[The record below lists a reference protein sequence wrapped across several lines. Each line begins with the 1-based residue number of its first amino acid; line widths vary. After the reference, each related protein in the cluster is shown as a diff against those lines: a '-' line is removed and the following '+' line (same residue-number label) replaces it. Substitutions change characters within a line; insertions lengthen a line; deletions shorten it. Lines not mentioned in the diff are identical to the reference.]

1 METVERRGGIA
12 MKFRANI
19 LVSLKE
25 GVLDTQGKAVRVSL
39 KNMGYA
45 NVEEVRVGK
54 SVVISVEAKSREEA
68 EKQVEAMCDDL
79 LVNSLI
85 ETCSLTLEAI

>member
-1 METVERRGGIA
+1 
-12 MKFRANI
+12 MKFRAQV

-39 KNMGYA
+39 KNMGYG

-54 SVVISVEAKSREEA
+54 SIMISVEAKSREEA
-68 EKQVEAMCDDL
+68 QIQVEAMCDDL

-85 ETCSLTLEAI
+85 ETRSLTLEAI

>member
-1 METVERRGGIA
+1 MRFKAHV
-12 MKFRANI
+12 

-39 KNMGYA
+39 KNMGYGS
-45 NVEEVRVGK
+45 VDEVRVGK
-54 SVVISVEAKSREEA
+54 SIVITLEANSLGEA
-68 EKQVEAMCDDL
+68 EKQVEAMCEDL

-85 ETCSLTLEAI
+85 ETWSLTMEAL

>member
-1 METVERRGGIA
+1 
-12 MKFRANI
+12 MKFRAHV

-39 KNMGYA
+39 KNMGYGS
-45 NVEEVRVGK
+45 VEEVRIGK
-54 SVVISVEAKSREEA
+54 SIMISLEATSRPKA

-79 LVNSLI
+79 LVNPLI
-85 ETCSLTLEAI
+85 ETRSVTLEAI

>member
-1 METVERRGGIA
+1 
-12 MKFRANI
+12 MKFRAQV

-39 KNMGYA
+39 KNMGYGS
-45 NVEEVRVGK
+45 VEEVRVGK
-54 SVVISVEAKSREEA
+54 SIMISLEASSQEEA
-68 EKQVEAMCDDL
+68 EKQVKAMCEDL

-85 ETCSLTLEAI
+85 ETWSLTMEAI

>member
-1 METVERRGGIA
+1 
-12 MKFRANI
+12 MKFRAQI

-39 KNMGYA
+39 KNMGYG

-54 SVVISVEAKSREEA
+54 SIMISVEAKSREEA
-68 EKQVEAMCDDL
+68 QKLVEAMCDDL

-85 ETCSLTLEAI
+85 ETRSLTLEAI

>member
-1 METVERRGGIA
+1 METVERRGGIG
-12 MKFRANI
+12 MKFRAHI
-19 LVSLKE
+19 RVSLKE

-39 KNMGYA
+39 KNMGFG

-54 SVVISVEAKSREEA
+54 SIAITLDAKSREEA

-85 ETCSLTLEAI
+85 ETRSLTLEAI

>member
-1 METVERRGGIA
+1 
-12 MKFRANI
+12 MKFRAHV

-39 KNMGYA
+39 KNMGYGS
-45 NVEEVRVGK
+45 VEEVRIGK
-54 SVVISVEAKSREEA
+54 SIMIALEATSRPEA

-79 LVNSLI
+79 LVNPLI
-85 ETCSLTLEAI
+85 ETRSVTVEAI

>member
-1 METVERRGGIA
+1 
-12 MKFRANI
+12 MKYKAHI

-39 KNMGYA
+39 KNMGYGS
-45 NVEEVRVGK
+45 VDEVRVGK
-54 SVVISVEAKSREEA
+54 SIVITLEANSLAEA
-68 EKQVEAMCDDL
+68 EKQIEAMCEDL

-85 ETCSLTLEAI
+85 ETRSLKMEAI

>member
-1 METVERRGGIA
+1 
-12 MKFRANI
+12 MKFRAHV

-39 KNMGYA
+39 KNMGYGS
-45 NVEEVRVGK
+45 VEEVRIGK
-54 SVVISVEAKSREEA
+54 SIVISLEATSRPEA

-79 LVNSLI
+79 LVNPLI
-85 ETCSLTLEAI
+85 ETRSVTLEAI

>member
-1 METVERRGGIA
+1 
-12 MKFRANI
+12 MKYKAHI

-39 KNMGYA
+39 KNMGYGS
-45 NVEEVRVGK
+45 VDEVRVGK
-54 SVVISVEAKSREEA
+54 SIVITLEANSLAEA
-68 EKQVEAMCDDL
+68 EKHIEAMCEDL

-85 ETCSLTLEAI
+85 ETRSLKMEAI

>member
-1 METVERRGGIA
+1 
-12 MKFRANI
+12 MKFRAHV

-39 KNMGYA
+39 KNMGYGS
-45 NVEEVRVGK
+45 VEEVRIGK
-54 SVVISVEAKSREEA
+54 SIMISLEATSRTEA

-79 LVNSLI
+79 LVNPLI
-85 ETCSLTLEAI
+85 ETRSVTVEAI